1 MFKKILIANRGE
13 SARSSLRRSQSARS
27 SLRRSQSARSPLRRS
42 QSGCEADASAKPN
55 CLVRAAHAGEFPAE
69 NQHV

>member
-13 SARSSLRRSQSARS
+13 NGRK
-27 SLRRSQSARSPLRRS
+27 
-42 QSGCEADASAKPN
+42 ADVSAKPN
-55 CLVRAAHAGEFPAE
+55 CLVRAAHAGEFIAE